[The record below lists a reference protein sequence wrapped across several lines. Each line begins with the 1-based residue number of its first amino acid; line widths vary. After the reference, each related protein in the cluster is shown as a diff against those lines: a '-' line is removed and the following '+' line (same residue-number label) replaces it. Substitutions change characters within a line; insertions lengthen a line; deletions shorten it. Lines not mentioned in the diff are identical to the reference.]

1 MNRILESPW
10 FVQVRRMRRS
20 DPIYKPA
27 LLLVVLDLLREGL
40 ANTSA
45 IPLAMALQRFDALLV
60 RAGLLDHRRT
70 GRAFMPAYHLS
81 SSSKT
86 EEPFWSLYRSGLPLG
101 ACKEPGSNAALLRLA
116 DAVRLEDVLALEL
129 ATFEGIEVAYAA
141 IHQLLED
148 DGRPDCTALLD
159 AHDTDKSLVEERT
172 TALVRCEQYPFRLD
186 DLEARTTLTVR
197 EHVVRNRSLRQ
208 AVLPAY
214 DFSCCLCSSRI
225 KWNNLSE
232 VEVAHIKPRSLR
244 GVDDPRNTLALC
256 QTHHWAFDLGL
267 WSAGDDLRVKVATPN
282 LPRGDDL
289 GALRT
294 FDGRR
299 LAEPRRETARPHPE
313 ALRWH
318 FQFRFN
324 RAA

>member
-1 MNRILESPW
+1 
-10 FVQVRRMRRS
+10 MRRS

-40 ANTSA
+40 AHASA
-45 IPLAMALQRFDALLV
+45 IPLALALQRFDALLA
-60 RAGLLDHRRT
+60 RAGLLDHRGS

-86 EEPFWSLYRSGLPLG
+86 EEPFWSLYRERRPIGT
-101 ACKEPGSNAALLRLA
+101 CKDPSSNSALLRLA
-116 DAVRLEDVLALEL
+116 DSICLEDEL
-129 ATFEGIEVAYAA
+129 AMELESFEGIEVAYAA

-148 DGRPDCTALLD
+148 DGRSDCTALLD
-159 AHDTDKSLVEERT
+159 AHDADKSLVEERMT
-172 TALVRCEQYPFRLD
+172 SLVEGEQYPFRLD
-186 DLEARTTLTVR
+186 DLEARTMLTVR
-197 EHVVRNRSLRQ
+197 EHVVRDRSLRR

-214 DFSCCLCSSRI
+214 DFSCALCSSRI
-225 KWNNLSE
+225 VWNNLSE

-267 WSAGDDLRVKVATPN
+267 WSAGEDLQVKVATPN
-282 LPRGDDL
+282 PQRGDDL
-289 GALRT
+289 GALCA
-294 FDGRR
+294 FEGRR
-299 LAEPRRETARPHPE
+299 LTEPRRETARPHPE

-318 FQFRFN
+318 LKFRFN

>member
-1 MNRILESPW
+1 MNRLVERQW
-10 FVQVRRMRRS
+10 FVRVRRMRRS

-40 ANTSA
+40 ALTGA
-45 IPLAMALQRFDALLV
+45 IPLALALQRFDALLA
-60 RAGLLDHRRT
+60 RAGLLEQRGT

-81 SSSKT
+81 PSSKT
-86 EEPFWSLYRSGLPLG
+86 EEPFWSLRSSGRPLG
-101 ACKEPGSNAALLRLA
+101 ACKEPGSNAVLLRLA
-116 DAVRLEDVLALEL
+116 DAVCLENTLVLEL
-129 ATFEGIEVAYAA
+129 EASEGIEVAYAA

-148 DGRPDCTALLD
+148 DGRPDCAALLD
-159 AHDTDKSLVEERT
+159 AHDADKSLVVERT

-186 DLEARTTLTVR
+186 DPEARTTLTVR
-197 EHVVRNRSLRQ
+197 EHVVRDRSLRR

-214 DFSCCLCSSRI
+214 NFSCALCSSRI
-225 KWNNLSE
+225 VWNNLSE

-282 LPRGDDL
+282 LQRGDDL
-289 GALRT
+289 GALRK
-294 FDGRR
+294 FEGQR
-299 LAEPRRETARPHPE
+299 LLEPKRETARPHPD

-318 FQFRFN
+318 SKFRFN
-324 RAA
+324 LAA